1 MKKSNRIT
9 SLIISA
15 MMSISAMPIISNAEN
30 TNLTLPYEKPDLEE
44 PILEDA
50 LPCYIN
56 GNTAVFKGDKNYDF
70 VTSVAPYSEF
80 KTERKDETFE
90 FTPEND
96 GSFIVSRVWLE
107 EMIISYDIEVDYS
120 AEAGSGTMVDIIET
134 HCHYFYPHIQNF
146 KITYDSETGTRIDY
160 LGERSFYNENT
171 VNEIKSN
178 NSVVC
183 FDRMEMN
190 TDDIFNG
197 GSYYALASCNLGA
210 DMFFT
215 YFDYGYEYTKKDKS
229 VFCIKGGYYGEYYE
243 SGDYQAIR
251 VTGNAEKTNT
261 FYDGS
266 YIDGNLMVATADMIA
281 YTIIEPTG
289 DGLAEVDYDPNYNSP
304 YDLYIPTVD
313 LYIPVVPLILTIE
326 NGQFLT
332 SVWQMDCEL
341 PDIGDLN
348 MDGKIGIS
356 DAVVFQKYMIGS
368 TKLTNIQTNCADM
381 NSDGS
386 VDVFDMVLIRQKV
399 IEDNHL
405 GLIPEPV
412 DTIKNHDSY

>member
-1 MKKSNRIT
+1 MKKSSRIT

-15 MMSISAMPIISNAEN
+15 VMSISAMPIISNAEN
-30 TNLTLPYEKPDLEE
+30 ANRTLPYEKPILEE
-44 PILEDA
+44 A
-50 LPCYIN
+50 LPCYVD

-90 FTPEND
+90 ITPEKD

-160 LGERSFYNENT
+160 LGERSFYNKNT

-183 FDRMEMN
+183 FDRVEMD

-197 GSYYALASCNLGA
+197 GSYYTLASCNLG
-210 DMFFT
+210 DNMFFT

-229 VFCIKGGYYGEYYE
+229 VFCIKSGYYDEYYE
-243 SGDYQAIR
+243 SGDYQAIS

-261 FYDGS
+261 FYGGS
-266 YIDGNLMVATADMIA
+266 YINGNLMEGTADIVS
-281 YTIIEPTG
+281 YTTIEPTG

-304 YDLYIPTVD
+304 YDVYIP
-313 LYIPVVPLILTIE
+313 PVSLILTIE

-332 SVWQMDCEL
+332 SVWQMYCEL

-348 MDGKIGIS
+348 MDGKIGIA

-368 TKLTNIQTNCADM
+368 TKLTNIQANCADM

-399 IEDNHL
+399 IEDSHL

-412 DTIKNHDSY
+412 DTIRNHVS

>member
-1 MKKSNRIT
+1 MKKSSRIT

-15 MMSISAMPIISNAEN
+15 VMSISAMPIISNAEN
-30 TNLTLPYEKPDLEE
+30 ANRTLPYEKPILEE
-44 PILEDA
+44 A
-50 LPCYIN
+50 LPCYVD

-90 FTPEND
+90 ITPEKD

-146 KITYDSETGTRIDY
+146 KITYDSETGTRINY
-160 LGERSFYNENT
+160 LGERSFYNEST

-183 FDRMEMN
+183 FDRVEMD

-197 GSYYALASCNLGA
+197 GSYYALASCNLG
-210 DMFFT
+210 DNMFFT

-229 VFCIKGGYYGEYYE
+229 VFCIKSGYYDEYYE
-243 SGDYQAIR
+243 SGDYQAIS

-266 YIDGNLMVATADMIA
+266 YIDGNLMAATADMIA
-281 YTIIEPTG
+281 YTTIEPTG
-289 DGLAEVDYDPNYNSP
+289 DGLAEVYYDPNYNSP
-304 YDLYIPTVD
+304 YDVYIP
-313 LYIPVVPLILTIE
+313 PVSLILTIE

-341 PDIGDLN
+341 PDVGDLN
-348 MDGKIGIS
+348 MDGKIGIA
-356 DAVVFQKYMIGS
+356 DAVIFQKYMIGS
-368 TKLTNIQTNCADM
+368 TKLTNIQANCADM

-399 IEDNHL
+399 IEDSHL

-412 DTIKNHDSY
+412 DTIRNHVS

>member
-1 MKKSNRIT
+1 N
-9 SLIISA
+9 
-15 MMSISAMPIISNAEN
+15 
-30 TNLTLPYEKPDLEE
+30 D
-44 PILEDA
+44 
-50 LPCYIN
+50 
-56 GNTAVFKGDKNYDF
+56 DF
-70 VTSVAPYSEF
+70 VTSAAPYSEF
-80 KTERKDETFE
+80 KTERKDRTFE
-90 FTPEND
+90 ITPEKD

-146 KITYDSETGTRIDY
+146 KITYDSEGTRIDY
-160 LGERSFYNENT
+160 LGERSFYNKNT

-183 FDRMEMN
+183 FDRLEMD

-197 GSYYALASCNLGA
+197 GSYYALATRVSSTP
-210 DMFFT
+210 FI
-215 YFDYGYEYTKKDKS
+215 YFDYGYESKNRKDKS
-229 VFCIKGGYYGEYYE
+229 VFCIKGGYYDEYYE
-243 SGDYQAIR
+243 SGDYKAIS

-261 FYDGS
+261 FYGGS
-266 YIDGNLMVATADMIA
+266 SIDGNLMAATADMIA

-304 YDLYIPTVD
+304 YDLYIPIVA
-313 LYIPVVPLILTIE
+313 LILTIE

-332 SVWQMDCEL
+332 SAWQMDCEL

-348 MDGKIGIS
+348 MDGKIGIA
-356 DAVVFQKYMIGS
+356 DAVVFQKYMTGQ
-368 TKLTNIQTNCADM
+368 TKLTNIQANCADM

-405 GLIPEPV
+405 GLIPEPI
-412 DTIKNHDSY
+412 DTIIEDNYLGLIHEPIDTIQNHVSY

>member
-15 MMSISAMPIISNAEN
+15 VMSISAMPIVSVAEN
-30 TNLTLPYEKPDLEE
+30 ANLILPYEKPILEE
-44 PILEDA
+44 A
-50 LPCYIN
+50 LPCYVD

-70 VTSVAPYSEF
+70 VTSAAPYSKF
-80 KTERKDETFE
+80 KTERKDGTFE

-96 GSFIVSRVWLE
+96 SSFIVSRVWLDE
-107 EMIISYDIEVDYS
+107 TIISYDIEVDYS

-146 KITYDSETGTRIDY
+146 KITYDSEGTRIDY

-171 VNEIKSN
+171 VNEIKNN

-183 FDRMEMN
+183 FDRVEMD

-197 GSYYALASCNLGA
+197 GSYYTLASCNLGA

-229 VFCIKGGYYGEYYE
+229 VFCIEGGYYDECYE
-243 SGDYQAIR
+243 SGDYPAIS

-261 FYDGS
+261 FYGGS
-266 YIDGNLMVATADMIA
+266 YIDGNLMAGTCDMVA
-281 YTIIEPTG
+281 YTTIQPTG
-289 DGLAEVDYDPNYNSP
+289 DGLAEINCDPNYNSP
-304 YDLYIPTVD
+304 CDVYIP
-313 LYIPVVPLILTIE
+313 PVSFILTIE

-332 SVWQMDCEL
+332 SAWQMDCE
-341 PDIGDLN
+341 PDVGDLN
-348 MDGKIGIS
+348 MDGKTGIA

-368 TKLTNIQTNCADM
+368 TKLTNVQAKCADI